1 MGVIITLS
9 LFPDGVIKENILQAL
24 LATTV
29 LKYCIYFIINKVGK
43 FCSSNIVFHNLDIL
57 IIFSFLLLELIGDVL
72 KEEPK
77 KLDGLDSIVIVDN
90 VPAVGPDR
98 LEKLKNVIRKIFT
111 KFGKIVSEFY
121 PEEEGSTKG

>member
-1 MGVIITLS
+1 M
-9 LFPDGVIKENILQAL
+9 
-24 LATTV
+24 
-29 LKYCIYFIINKVGK
+29 
-43 FCSSNIVFHNLDIL
+43 
-57 IIFSFLLLELIGDVL
+57 